1 MSLQD
6 KDQLEK
12 DLLEAAK
19 KRDQIR
25 LTVLR
30 LLKNALKNYEIEV
43 GHDASSAEILK
54 ILQSEAK
61 KRQDSISQYG
71 NAGREDLV
79 KEEKAE
85 LDVLNSYLPEKMP
98 DEELDN
104 LIAEVIKSTNA
115 NSMSDMGKVIK
126 EVMSRAQGAADGSE
140 VSNKVKQA
148 LS

>member
-85 LDVLNSYLPEKMP
+85 LDVLNSYLPEKMS
-98 DEELDN
+98 DGELDN

>member
-1 MSLQD
+1 VSLQD

>member
-1 MSLQD
+1 
-6 KDQLEK
+6 
-12 DLLEAAK
+12 
-19 KRDQIR
+19 
-25 LTVLR
+25 
-30 LLKNALKNYEIEV
+30 
-43 GHDASSAEILK
+43 
-54 ILQSEAK
+54 
-61 KRQDSISQYG
+61 
-71 NAGREDLV
+71 
-79 KEEKAE
+79 
-85 LDVLNSYLPEKMP
+85 MP